1 MDRVIAWD
9 KTKIEGVA
17 VLPASKSISNRA
29 LVLCALAGC
38 PVPENLSDSDDTRV
52 LREALST
59 SGRLVNVGHAGTAM
73 RFLTAYFALKG
84 GVRELTGSER
94 MKQRPVQVL
103 VDALRE
109 LGASITYMGDEGFP
123 PLWITSAPLQGGR
136 SLSLDASVSSQY
148 VSALMMIAPLL
159 PGGLTLD
166 LEERIV
172 SAAYIRM
179 TAGMMRLFGV
189 DVRFEGKK
197 IIIPEKGYIPVNL
210 RVESDWTA
218 ASYFYEMLSIVG
230 QGEIFISDL
239 EKDSLQGD
247 ALQYRLW
254 EQLGVQTEWRE
265 SGVLLRVAGE
275 NTGLFKADFTEMPDL
290 ALTFIVT
297 CCLKDIPF
305 HICGLETLYVKE
317 CDRVT
322 ASIRELHKLGYDLD
336 VPVHG
341 ELSWNRER
349 NTLISLEIDTYQDH
363 RMAMAFAPVGLKLP
377 GLVIRNAGVVTKSFP
392 TFRVVF
398 NCCSRFYTGTN

>member
-59 SGRLVNVGHAGTAM
+59 SDRLVNVGHAGTAM

-109 LGASITYMGDEGFP
+109 LGASIAYMGDEGFP
-123 PLWITSAPLQGGR
+123 PLWITSASLQGGR

-148 VSALMMIAPLL
+148 VSMIAPLL

-218 ASYFYEMLSIVG
+218 ASYFYEMLSIVR

-239 EKDSLQGD
+239 KKDSLQGD

-275 NTGLFKADFTEMPDL
+275 NTGLFEADFTEMPDL

-305 HICGLETLYVKE
+305 HIRGLETLYVKE
-317 CDRVT
+317 CDRAA
-322 ASIRELHKLGYDLD
+322 ASIRELHKLGYDLE

-363 RMAMAFAPVGLKLP
+363 RMAMAFAPVGLKLS

-392 TFRVVF
+392 TFWEQLDKLLI
-398 NCCSRFYTGTN
+398 

>member
-9 KTKIEGVA
+9 KTKIEGVV

-52 LREALST
+52 LREALS
-59 SGRLVNVGHAGTAM
+59 SSNRLVNVGHAGTAM

-84 GVRELTGSER
+84 GTWELTGSER

-103 VDALRE
+103 VDALRN
-109 LGASITYMGDEGFP
+109 LGAKIAYMDEEGYP

-136 SLSLDASVSSQY
+136 SLVLDASISSQY

-179 TAGMMRLFGV
+179 TASMMRLFGV
-189 DVRFEGKK
+189 DVCLEGGK
-197 IIIPEKGYIPVNL
+197 IVVPEKEYIPVNL

-218 ASYFYEMLSIVG
+218 ASYFYEVLSIVG

-239 EKDSLQGD
+239 KKDSLQGD
-247 ALQYRLW
+247 ALQYSLW
-254 EQLGVQTEWRE
+254 ERLGVRTEWRE
-265 SGVLLRVAGE
+265 SDILLRASGE
-275 NTGLFKADFTEMPDL
+275 NTDLFEADFTEMPIWPL
-290 ALTFIVT
+290 L
-297 CCLKDIPF
+297 
-305 HICGLETLYVKE
+305 
-317 CDRVT
+317 
-322 ASIRELHKLGYDLD
+322 
-336 VPVHG
+336 
-341 ELSWNRER
+341 LSW
-349 NTLISLEIDTYQDH
+349 
-363 RMAMAFAPVGLKLP
+363 
-377 GLVIRNAGVVTKSFP
+377 LVV
-392 TFRVVF
+392 
-398 NCCSRFYTGTN
+398 

>member
-59 SGRLVNVGHAGTAM
+59 SDRLVNVGHAGTAM

-109 LGASITYMGDEGFP
+109 LGASIAYMGDEGFP

-148 VSALMMIAPLL
+148 VSAL

-166 LEERIV
+166 FEERIV

-179 TAGMMRLFGV
+179 TVGMMRLFGV
-189 DVRFEGKK
+189 DVRLEGKK

-218 ASYFYEMLSIVG
+218 ASYFYEMVSIVG
-230 QGEIFISDL
+230 LGEIFISDL
-239 EKDSLQGD
+239 KKDSLQGD

-254 EQLGVQTEWRE
+254 EQLGVQTEWQE
-265 SGVLLRVAGE
+265 SGVLLRVVGE
-275 NTGLFKADFTEMPDL
+275 NTDFFEADFTEMPDL

-317 CDRVT
+317 CDRVA

-336 VPVHG
+336 VSVHG

-392 TFRVVF
+392 TFWEQLDKLLI
-398 NCCSRFYTGTN
+398 

>member
-1 MDRVIAWD
+1 MDRVIAWN

-29 LVLCALAGC
+29 LVLCALVGC
-38 PVPENLSDSDDTRV
+38 SVPENLADSDDTRV

-59 SGRLVNVGHAGTAM
+59 SDRLVNVGHAGTAM

-109 LGASITYMGDEGFP
+109 LGASIAYMGKEGFP

-136 SLSLDASVSSQY
+136 TLALDASVSSQY

-179 TAGMMRLFGV
+179 TVSMMRLFGV
-189 DVRFEGKK
+189 AVCLEGEK
-197 IIIPEKGYIPVNL
+197 IIVHEKEYIPVNL
-210 RVESDWTA
+210 RVESDWTS

-239 EKDSLQGD
+239 KKDSLQGD
-247 ALQYRLW
+247 VQQYRLW

-265 SGVLLRVAGE
+265 SGILLRVVGGS
-275 NTGLFKADFTEMPDL
+275 TGLFEADFTEMPDL

-305 HICGLETLYVKE
+305 HIRGLETLYVKE
-317 CDRVT
+317 CDRVA
-322 ASIRELHKLGYDLD
+322 ASICELRKLGYELK

-341 ELSWNRER
+341 ELCWNRER
-349 NTLISLEIDTYQDH
+349 NTLISLEIDTYHDH
-363 RMAMAFAPVGLKLP
+363 RMAMAFAPAGLKLA
-377 GLVIRNAGVVTKSFP
+377 GLVIRNAGVVSKSFP
-392 TFRVVF
+392 TFWEQL
-398 NCCSRFYTGTN
+398 GKLLI